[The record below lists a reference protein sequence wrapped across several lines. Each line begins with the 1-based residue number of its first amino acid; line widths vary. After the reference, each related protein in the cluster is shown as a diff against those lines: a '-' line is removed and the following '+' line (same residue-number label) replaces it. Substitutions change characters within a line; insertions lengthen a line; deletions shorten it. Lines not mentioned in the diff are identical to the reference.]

1 MLLLGAPCIKCF
13 DMNRID
19 LEVHHPYDCHFK
31 PASLIFG
38 LVVPLATPRAAHVES
53 RLNRVAFDPF
63 PLNAGI

>member
-1 MLLLGAPCIKCF
+1 
-13 DMNRID
+13 MNRID